1 MSLHQVAELSPP
13 QGHSVKMALL
23 ANLHAYSWEA
33 RAVLSFLDF
42 WFSKTIPAAEV
53 MTASSAL
60 VSLREVE
67 SIIFQVNSSQ
77 DSLFFEI

>member
-1 MSLHQVAELSPP
+1 
-13 QGHSVKMALL
+13 
-23 ANLHAYSWEA
+23 
-33 RAVLSFLDF
+33 
-42 WFSKTIPAAEV
+42 

-60 VSLREVE
+60 VSLREVK